1 MSSIYKTYTQ
11 DQLTELNSNFLID
24 GWSYS
29 AVRAFGRNQAAF
41 EMVYVARCRIKSSA
55 AQVAGNA
62 YHYALEHHFKQLQ
75 VGINQDLVQA
85 EILAYS
91 FIDEVPANSW
101 KLQKTT
107 PTVEDAVALA
117 NKNVTLLLHHFYS
130 ELGIYED
137 DIEEV
142 LFVEDYIVEYLTI
155 NGVDIPLPC
164 RMKID
169 LGVRLKDGRNII
181 IDHKSKT
188 AYTDEKE
195 AEFMLT
201 NQAVVYYK
209 GVESKYGIKVDEMW
223 FVENKISKNKDGSP
237 QLQVIP
243 IVLNEDN
250 IKFYEYKLYES
261 LSSMILAVSDPYH
274 NYPINYDDNFID
286 VAELENFKNKQM
298 LGEIPD
304 FEFDESKRALVE
316 KRTKRIKDLAVEK
329 ISVNTIKAF
338 KANAAKF
345 IQYDISSAD
354 MTNEQKIEHALRQKQ
369 VMVEVAHTFD
379 GYSSDTYLLSVAA
392 GSNFKSINSNK
403 LSIASALNVP
413 NIRIPENLTIHE
425 GKAYLAIEAP
435 KKREKDL
442 FWDAK
447 ELVGMKIPVG
457 KDNIGETLVWDLENE
472 ASANCFEAGS
482 AGSGKSQS
490 LISKL
495 EYALLI
501 PEITQF
507 IIFDIKRD
515 FEHYNDLSKVNV
527 YHDIEDIENAMFEL
541 VEDMNDKIK
550 RRVKE
555 YVYVIIDEY
564 NEILNTMSKGKDLDI
579 YEDVQ
584 IGFYHQT
591 KAMIESG
598 MPPQPK
604 MQRQKVGQKL
614 SFEENL
620 MRLSQKG
627 RSSGFRINAATQ
639 LASAEIIPSKIK
651 VNYPVRISYRVPQK
665 ENSKVILDE
674 SGAELLAGYGDGLIK
689 SPDYPETVRFQSF
702 YKA

>member
-41 EMVYVARCRIKSSA
+41 EMVYVARYRIKSSA

-62 YHYALEHHFKQLQ
+62 YHHALEHHFKQLQ
-75 VGINQDLVQA
+75 IGINQDLVQA
-85 EILAYS
+85 EMLAYS

-447 ELVGMKIPVG
+447 ELVGMKIPLG
-457 KDNIGETLVWDLENE
+457 KDNLNNTVFWDFENQSTPHALVGG
-472 ASANCFEAGS
+472 AT
-482 AGSGKSQS
+482 GSGKSVFVDS
-490 LISKL
+490 VIN
-495 EYALLI
+495 YAI
-501 PEITQF
+501 KAGVKEIY
-507 IIFDIKRD
+507 IFDPKYE
-515 FEHYNDLSKVNV
+515 FEKYLKKGTEVYNDIEEIETVLELLVDKMDFKVRQKDTSKVLIVFDEFADAVSAAGKKSNL
-527 YHDIEDIENAMFEL
+527 EANL
-541 VEDMNDKIK
+541 K
-550 RRVKE
+550 R
-555 YVYVIIDEY
+555 
-564 NEILNTMSKGKDLDI
+564 IL
-579 YEDVQ
+579 
-584 IGFYHQT
+584 
-591 KAMIESG
+591 
-598 MPPQPK
+598 
-604 MQRQKVGQKL
+604 
-614 SFEENL
+614 
-620 MRLSQKG
+620 QKG
-627 RSSGFRINAATQ
+627 RSSGFRVLAATQ
-639 LASAEIIPSKIK
+639 RASTKVITGDAK
-651 VNYPVRISYRVPQK
+651 VNFPVQICFRVPK
-665 ENSKVILDE
+665 DVDSKVMLDE
-674 SGAELLAGYGDGLIK
+674 AGAETLAGAGDGLIK